1 MLGLIK
7 IHVNN
12 PKSVHTSY
20 FSQVNP
26 NTSGLQ
32 ARHMSNSNQGVLRM
46 PQTQVQGFHKQKY
59 IFKL

>member
-7 IHVNN
+7 IHIVN
-12 PKSVHTSY
+12 PKSVQTSY
-20 FSQVNP
+20 SFPINP

-59 IFKL
+59 ISKL